1 MIKNDLVLADPLNEA
16 ALPLFATKLN
26 INHFSPTQ
34 GTIPDG
40 AWIYKYLVLTQ
51 EQRRTLPSS
60 SAMKAG
66 VAVNNILQ
74 KNLADT
80 IWKFGTNYK
89 LTPVLNHKL
98 KKEFAIKEELEE
110 FKNYTPV
117 DEKDL
122 SKKEKYLNEIV
133 DVATNGFLALK
144 EIGVANLYTISE
156 EQISITTATGSPCL
170 LPVVGRTDFVFG
182 KITDGALSSF
192 SPSLIIELKTQW
204 SKLGKI
210 KKDGDRS
217 FLSVK
222 SPTTPNFNHL
232 MQCAFYSAYYNYT
245 VPVKLLYCN
254 ATDYKIFDSS
264 NCDALTVEGLKR
276 NFQILCKIFKRR
288 EKLLSMFEE
297 LPKSEIIENVID
309 MVDPMFDHPW
319 CWNNLGDDFT
329 KHAKELWKVI

>member
-1 MIKNDLVLADPLNEA
+1 MLKNDLVLADPLQET

-34 GTIPDG
+34 GSICDG

-51 EQRRTLPSS
+51 EQRRLLPSS
-60 SAMKAG
+60 ASMQAG
-66 VAVNNILQ
+66 VAVNNIIQ

-80 IWKFGTNYK
+80 IWKFGPNKK
-89 LTPVLNHKL
+89 LTPTINHKL
-98 KKEFAIKEELEE
+98 KKEFAIREEISAY
-110 FKNYTPV
+110 KDYTPT

-144 EIGVANLYTISE
+144 EIGVANLFTICE
-156 EQISITTATGSPCL
+156 EQVSITAATGSPCL
-170 LPVVGRTDFVFG
+170 LPIVGRTDFVFG
-182 KITDGALSSF
+182 KNSDGSSTPF
-192 SPSLIIELKTQW
+192 SPSLILELKTQW

-232 MQCAFYSAYYNYT
+232 MQCAFYAAHYNYA

-254 ATDYKIFDSS
+254 ATDFKIFDSS

-276 NFQILCKIFKRR
+276 NFENLCKIFRRR

-297 LPKSEIIENVID
+297 LNKPEIIENVVE
-309 MVDPMFDHPW
+309 MVDPNFDHPFAW
-319 CWNNLGDDFT
+319 HNLGEEYT
-329 KHAKELWKVI
+329 RHAKELWKVI